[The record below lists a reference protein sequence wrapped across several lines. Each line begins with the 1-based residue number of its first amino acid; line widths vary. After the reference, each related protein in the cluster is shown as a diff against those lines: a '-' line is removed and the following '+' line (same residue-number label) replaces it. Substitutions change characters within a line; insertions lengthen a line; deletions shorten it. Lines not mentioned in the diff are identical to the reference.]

1 MTEDR
6 DDAPV
11 LLTEDARRAQK
22 RRNLWLAL
30 ALVAFV
36 VLVAVTTILRLGG
49 GVPERM

>member
-1 MTEDR
+1 MSEERPQPPKLD
-6 DDAPV
+6 
-11 LLTEDARRAQK
+11 EDARKAQK
-22 RRNLWLAL
+22 RRNMWLAL